1 LEGGEMGKSWQKKGL
16 AMATTLSEFLK
27 KNKRGIDDR
36 EKVQGQSLT
45 T

>member
-1 LEGGEMGKSWQKKGL
+1 LEGGGSWQKKGL
-16 AMATTLSEFLK
+16 AMATTFSEK
-27 KNKRGIDDR
+27 KNKKTKRGIDDG